1 MADQG
6 RDAQR
11 RCRQPDAARSPR
23 DPGWHLHRLSAR
35 RFLGC
40 MGRRLGL
47 HPAEFSDRRGARR
60 ALRAFWRTVLDDRS
74 LLLREPRCHRLML
87 DSCYRLAK
95 LGMEDWLQWVVAA
108 ACRVVTV
115 WL

>member
-6 RDAQR
+6 GDAQR
-11 RCRQPDAARSPR
+11 RCRQPDAAWSAG
-23 DPGWHLHRLSAR
+23 DPGRHLHRVSAGR
-35 RFLGC
+35 LLGR
-40 MGRRLGL
+40 MGGRLGL
-47 HPAEFSDRRGARR
+47 YPAEFSDRRGARR

-74 LLLREPRCHRLML
+74 LLRREPRCHRLML